1 MGLNMSERTSKEW
14 EDRYYGANSV
24 ISHMSDVIAEL
35 NVSNA
40 DLKEEV
46 NNLSKQNR
54 QLRSI
59 INDVRNRTM
68 GIA

>member
-1 MGLNMSERTSKEW
+1 
-14 EDRYYGANSV
+14 
-24 ISHMSDVIAEL
+24 MSDVIAEL
-35 NVSNA
+35 NISNA